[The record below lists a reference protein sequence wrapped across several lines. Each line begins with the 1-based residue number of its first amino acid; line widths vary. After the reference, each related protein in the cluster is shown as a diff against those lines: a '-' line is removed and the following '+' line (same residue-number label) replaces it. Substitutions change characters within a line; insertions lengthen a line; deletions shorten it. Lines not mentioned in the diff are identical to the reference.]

1 MQRRGDTVRFPALV
15 FLGAAGLVATT
26 ASLFAAPGCSQPLT
40 SARVRCELDAVRAL
54 PKDPLEATVYD
65 AVDVIQRLR
74 ACNTEITTDGGSP

>member
-15 FLGAAGLVATT
+15 FLGAAGLIATAT
-26 ASLFAAPGCSQPLT
+26 CLFAAPGCSEPLT
-40 SARVRCELDAVRAL
+40 GARVRCELDAVRAL

-74 ACNTEITTDGGSP
+74 ACSAEITTDGGPP